1 MRDLEHE
8 PTRCA
13 FIVCRIKRSG
23 EPYVLLVRDE
33 RWGDLTLIG
42 GHEEPA
48 DRKDLDNTARREA
61 MEELGAACAS
71 GCINLVPL
79 TKEIGFGPTWSKSA
93 AAYKKYSFK
102 FYGMQFKE
110 KPCLKEGRNEVGLIL
125 KLVKQKELEKELQ
138 LSNVV
143 KLFLDVFRD
152 RIHEIPLSWD
162 EDWKR
167 AELRATDPGKTA
179 GLPQRCTV

>member
-1 MRDLEHE
+1 MHDLEQ

-23 EPYVLLVRDE
+23 EAYVVLVRDE

-48 DRKDLDNTARREA
+48 DRRNLDNTARREA
-61 MEELGAACAS
+61 MEELGSACAS
-71 GCINLVPL
+71 GRIKLVPL

-93 AAYKKYSFK
+93 EVYKSYRFK
-102 FYGMQFKE
+102 FYGMEFE
-110 KPCLKEGRNEVGLIL
+110 KGPVLKDGLNEAGLVL
-125 KLVKQKELEKELQ
+125 KLVKQRELENERQ

-143 KLFLDVFRD
+143 KVFLKAFRHK
-152 RIHEIPLSWD
+152 IHEIPLSWD
-162 EDWKR
+162 EDGKPAGVR
-167 AELRATDPGKTA
+167 STSPLETPGF
-179 GLPQRCTV
+179 PRRCTV